1 MGKIALIQATCV
13 VMVLASMGSFGSPVD
28 RITAQAE
35 ALASG
40 AAGSEEVVQNA
51 GQRPF
56 MFTPN
61 NGYVGL
67 ETQLDV
73 SLTYTSFE
81 NGGQNV
87 RRVEKAVVDWGDG
100 SSPTTVTPGTP
111 AYHTY
116 GHRNKEGAITPHG
129 SIVYTGRI
137 TFVTTSGNAYTEQ
150 FQYSMWHSFLDSL
163 VPGGRSLPNNML
175 PSVSGA
181 GGRDR
186 LPSGFFDRNNK

>member
-1 MGKIALIQATCV
+1 MGKIAFIKATCAAIAIV
-13 VMVLASMGSFGSPVD
+13 STGSFGSPVD

-67 ETQLDV
+67 ETRLDV
-73 SLTYTSFE
+73 SVTYTSFE
-81 NGGQNV
+81 GGGQNV
-87 RRVEKAVVDWGDG
+87 RSVEKAVVDWGDG
-100 SSPTTVTPGTP
+100 SDPTTVIPGNP
-111 AYHTY
+111 AFHTY
-116 GHRNKEGAITPHG
+116 GKRTKEGAITPNG

-137 TFVTTSGNAYTEQ
+137 TFVTTSGNAYTER
-150 FQYSMWHSFLDSL
+150 FRYSMWNTFLDSL
-163 VPGGRSLPNNML
+163 VPGGRSLPNSML
-175 PSVSGA
+175 PSVNGA